1 MASQRIIEIFLLLLL
16 VGTIS
21 SAAYFGYPWLED
33 FLKDRIEKY
42 LQDCE
47 LLLHRMFREMP
58 RKKMLQ
64 IIGTLTGGMALIGF
78 IITFGFGLINVL
90 FTVILGFIGYISF
103 RLTLRNLWARR
114 LAKFDEQ
121 LVDALNM
128 VSNSLKA
135 GMNLSQSI
143 QVLVQES
150 QNPIAQEFGLILSQ
164 EKLGLTIDEA
174 LEKMLER
181 IPSEDL
187 AITVHSVLILRE
199 KGGVLSETF
208 DTIAATIRER
218 RKVTGKINALTQQG
232 RIQAII
238 LLLLPFGLMVVVNIF
253 DPTYLRPLYA
263 TQIGWIMIFVM
274 LLFQGIG
281 ALWVR
286 KIINIDI

>member
-1 MASQRIIEIFLLLLL
+1 MARIFSFILLLML
-16 VGTIS
+16 VGAIA
-21 SAAYFGYPWLED
+21 SAAYFAYPWLEN
-33 FLKDRIEKY
+33 FIKEKLEKY

-58 RKKMLQ
+58 RKKMTQ
-64 IIGTLTGGMALIGF
+64 IIAALTGGMAFFGF
-78 IITFGFGLINVL
+78 IITFGYGFVNVL
-90 FTVILGFIGYISF
+90 FTIALGTIGYFSF
-103 RLTLRNLWARR
+103 RAYLRYFWERR
-114 LAKFDEQ
+114 LAKFNEQ

-128 VSNSLKA
+128 ISNSLKA
-135 GMNLSQSI
+135 GMNLSQSL

-174 LEKMLER
+174 LEKMLDR

-218 RKVTGKINALTQQG
+218 RKVTGKINAMTQQG
-232 RIQAII
+232 RIQGLI
-238 LLLLPFGLMVVVNIF
+238 LLLLPFGLMGMLYVVNPPYI
-253 DPTYLRPLYA
+253 LPLFT
-263 TQIGWIMIFVM
+263 TQLGWIMIFVM
-274 LLFQGIG
+274 LMFQGVG

-286 KIINIDI
+286 KIVNIDI